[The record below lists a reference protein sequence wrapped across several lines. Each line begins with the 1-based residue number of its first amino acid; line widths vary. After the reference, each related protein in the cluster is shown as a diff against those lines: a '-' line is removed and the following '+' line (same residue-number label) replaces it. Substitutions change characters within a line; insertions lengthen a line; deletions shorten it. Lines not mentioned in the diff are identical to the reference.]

1 MMTRILLSLIPFL
14 FAVNVTAQGLY
25 FPPKTGNTWDTVSPA
40 SLGWCED
47 SIPQLLQN
55 LDASNSKAFIV
66 LKDGKIVIEAY
77 FDGFTKDS
85 IWYWASAGKSLTAF
99 LVGLA
104 QEQGYLNI
112 DDKTSDYLGTG
123 WSSAPSV
130 KEDSITVWHQ
140 LTMTTGLDD
149 GVDEPNCT
157 LDTCLVYL
165 ADAGTRWAYHNA
177 PYTLL
182 DSVMEAATGRSLNL
196 FLNQQLQSKTGMT
209 GAYVQVDYNNVHFS
223 IPRSMA
229 RFGLLALNKGKWDQT
244 VVMNDTA
251 YFNAMTNTSQNINL
265 SYGYLWWLNGKASY
279 RLPQTQFTFT
289 GSAVPNAPADMFA
302 ALGKN
307 GQIINVVPSMGLVVV
322 RMGDAP
328 GTSYFV
334 PNSYN
339 DSIWRW
345 LNPVLNCAPTAISKV
360 PNEMAPKLY
369 PNPASGMVTV
379 SLPDAN
385 GGNMV
390 LFSLLGELVLKLALT
405 GGNTTIDVVNLPKG
419 VYLYQVESNG
429 NFYNGKLI
437 VE

>member
-1 MMTRILLSLIPFL
+1 MTRATLLAIAFL
-14 FAVNVTAQGLY
+14 FILSATAQSLY
-25 FPPKTGNTWDTVSPA
+25 FPPKTGGNWDTVSPA

-77 FDGFTKDS
+77 FDSFTKDS

-104 QEQGYLNI
+104 QEQGHLSIN
-112 DDKTSDYLGTG
+112 DKTSDYLGTG

-140 LTMTTGLDD
+140 LTMTTGFDD
-149 GVDEPNCT
+149 GLGNADCT

-182 DSVMEAATGRSLNL
+182 DSVMEAATGKSLNL

-229 RFGLLALNKGKWDQT
+229 RFGLLALNKGRWDQT
-244 VVMNDTA
+244 VVMSDTA

-289 GSAVPNAPADMFA
+289 GSAVPNAPDDMFA

-307 GQIINVVPSMGLVVV
+307 GQIINIVPSMGLVVV

-345 LNPVLNCAPTAISKV
+345 LNPVLRCAPNSIAK
-360 PNEMAPKLY
+360 APTKIETKLY

-379 SLPDAN
+379 QLPHAN
-385 GGNMV
+385 GGIMV
-390 LFSLLGELVLKLALT
+390 LYNMMGLKVSDFALT
-405 GGNTTIDVVNLPKG
+405 GYNTAIDVGNLPKG
-419 VYLYQVESNG
+419 VYLYQVKSNG
-429 NFYNGKLI
+429 AFYNGKLI